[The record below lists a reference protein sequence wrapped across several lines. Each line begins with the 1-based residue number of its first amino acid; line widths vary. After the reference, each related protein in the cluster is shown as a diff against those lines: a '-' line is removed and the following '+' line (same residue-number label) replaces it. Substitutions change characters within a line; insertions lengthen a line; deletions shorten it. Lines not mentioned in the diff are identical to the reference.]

1 GPEAASVGFFIYRHA
16 RDLVSVVVNHAND
29 ESRICPV
36 ARQFA
41 SDARRFC
48 VGVCEREVERSLLIP
63 VPAVAVGDLEE
74 ILGHVDSPRSRYK
87 VILTSTAN
95 KYDHYF

>member
-1 GPEAASVGFFIYRHA
+1 MGFFIYRHA
-16 RDLVSVVVNHAND
+16 RDLVSVVVNHANY

-41 SDARRFC
+41 SDARRFR

-63 VPAVAVGDLEE
+63 VRAVAVGDMEE
-74 ILGHVDSPRSRYK
+74 ILGACRLFPISLDQM
-87 VILTSTAN
+87 ILTSAAS